1 MKKFSQ
7 KLAESKTVDS
17 LREALTLM
25 CFNGIKPMRFV
36 EWFSTEAVVLE
47 SSGMKNATTVWL
59 RDELLL
65 SEEDSWW
72 DSVKRGAGYGAAT
85 GLALGPGVVP
95 GAVFGAGAGL
105 AKHMWDKFNK
115 PGQQAPAQPAQ
126 AVDPIEKAH
135 ADVEAAIANLQKRM
149 GSSKELQAKFSD
161 PAFGKLLQDMS
172 TALKMNLNQIKAGP
186 AKTEPEAAPAPAPKE
201 DPMMSRMPKVDP
213 MAQKMAMAAELQ
225 RLRNKPSP
233 APAPSPSP
241 AAPGSMYDG
250 MTGESKNPYIEMSR
264 RSTATMTLRN
274 QIQSDLLDLNEYGYA
289 PHVVL
294 QSYLAC
300 EGLGDWLRGAVDKV
314 KGFFGG
320 GAQGGAQSDQAA
332 IQDVMVKLDALE
344 KQLAAAGHKPIADF
358 AKHAQ
363 VLKQQL
369 SGAPAAAPAPEAPQE
384 KPNPL
389 AAMGQKGDPNMLKLG
404 RDAEMQRLK
413 NKPSPYGTPGYKP
426 PEGFAPKQPTTS
438 PSPTAA
444 PAFTPRGMRKESRRS
459 KKTISEQT
467 KRSDKAFMESVF
479 GKKDKKG
486 NWFSY

>member
-7 KLAESKTVDS
+7 RLAESKTVDS

-36 EWFSTEAVVLE
+36 EWFSTEGVVLE

-115 PGQQAPAQPAQ
+115 PGQQPSAQPGQ

-135 ADVEAAIANLQKRM
+135 ADVEMAIANLQKRM

-161 PAFGKLLQDMS
+161 PTFGKLLQDMS
-172 TALKMNLNQIKAGP
+172 SALKMNLNQIKAGP
-186 AKTEPEAAPAPAPKE
+186 AKTEPEPAAAPAAKE
-201 DPMMSRMPKVDP
+201 DPMLSRTPSVDP
-213 MAQKMAMAAELQ
+213 MMAKLGYEAEMQ
-225 RLRNKPSP
+225 RLKNKPEP
-233 APAPSPSP
+233 APA
-241 AAPGSMYDG
+241 AP
-250 MTGESKNPYIEMSR
+250 TESINPYIEISL
-264 RSTATMTLRN
+264 RSTEFQNLRN
-274 QIQSDLLDLNEYGYA
+274 QIHQDLLNLNEFGYN

-294 QSYLAC
+294 ESFLVA

-369 SGAPAAAPAPEAPQE
+369 SGQPASQPDAPATKE
-384 KPNPL
+384 
-389 AAMGQKGDPNMLKLG
+389 DPMISKMPSVDPMMAKLG
-404 RDAEMQRLK
+404 REAEMQRLK

-426 PEGFAPKQPTTS
+426 PEGFAPKQPTFS
-438 PSPTAA
+438 PPPTAA
-444 PAFTPRGMRKESRRS
+444 PAFTPRGMKKESRRS
-459 KKTISEQT
+459 KKTISEQA
-467 KRSDKAFMESVF
+467 KSDKAFMESVF